1 MNESSDLNINQI
13 QFINGTGLDV
23 LRRESFKLSKGSP
36 IIDISSSSM
45 INKIDGLVARYLPD
59 NEFKL
64 KMRKYLTSENVYLV
78 EVNDSYKFRPDLLSY
93 IFYGNDQLYTLILG
107 ANNMKTFLEFIPEE
121 KNNLIYI
128 FKEATVK
135 KILNI
140 Q

>member
-1 MNESSDLNINQI
+1 MNESSDLNIDQI
-13 QFINGTGLDV
+13 QFINGTNLDI

-36 IIDISSSSM
+36 IISVSSSSM
-45 INKIDGLVARYLPD
+45 INKIDVLVSRYLPD
-59 NEFKL
+59 NDFKL

-107 ANNMKTFLEFIPEE
+107 ANNMKSFLDFIPEE